1 MQNISHVK
9 SNETIIDNPKLI
21 SQKFNDFFVN
31 VGPTTEKS
39 VPINPVGKPE
49 SFLGQRNHL
58 NFIIANISNEDILD
72 VIKELEN
79 KSTGPFSIPVDLLK
93 MIPDLIIFPLCEII
107 NLSFST
113 GKFPDSLKIAKV
125 IPIFKSGS
133 VLEVTNYRPISLL
146 SIFDKIIEKLLYKQL
161 YDFLSNNN
169 ILFDNQFG
177 FRKNRSTTLA
187 LIQITERIRESIDNK
202 KFGCGIYIDLSKA
215 FDTVNHD
222 ILLKKLEHYGVR
234 DTSLLWFK
242 SYLKNRKQYVYV
254 NGESS
259 SLEILTCGVP
269 QGSVLGPLL
278 FLIYIN
284 DLPNISKSLEFFL
297 FADDTNIY
305 FENASLKTLER
316 TINTEL
322 KKLSNWL
329 IINRLS
335 LNLSKTN
342 FVIFHPY
349 NKKVPYNVTLV
360 INRKAINES
369 QQIKYLGI
377 IIDSSLSWKGHIDK
391 VCSSFHKAIGMIYKI
406 RPFVKQNILVM
417 LYYSL
422 IYPHLIYAIE
432 VWGNSCST
440 FINRIFILQK
450 RVVRAILMKD
460 KRNDDFSFPPSD
472 PMFIELKIMKIQ
484 NIYRS
489 KLLLFVFKS
498 IYNVLPNSFCNWFH
512 WVDSIHN
519 YQTRFSHRNL
529 YLPRVRTL
537 HYGLKSI
544 KYEGPKSWNNLPHD
558 LKSLSEIFVFSKKL
572 KEFLI
577 TTP

>member
-1 MQNISHVK
+1 M
-9 SNETIIDNPKLI
+9 
-21 SQKFNDFFVN
+21 
-31 VGPTTEKS
+31 
-39 VPINPVGKPE
+39 
-49 SFLGQRNHL
+49 

-234 DTSLLWFK
+234 DTSLIWFK

-349 NKKVPYNVTLV
+349 NKKVPYNVTL
-360 INRKAINES
+360 IISRKAINES

-377 IIDSSLSWKGHIDK
+377 ISWK
-391 VCSSFHKAIGMIYKI
+391 
-406 RPFVKQNILVM
+406 
-417 LYYSL
+417 
-422 IYPHLIYAIE
+422 
-432 VWGNSCST
+432 
-440 FINRIFILQK
+440 
-450 RVVRAILMKD
+450 
-460 KRNDDFSFPPSD
+460 
-472 PMFIELKIMKIQ
+472 
-484 NIYRS
+484 
-489 KLLLFVFKS
+489 
-498 IYNVLPNSFCNWFH
+498 
-512 WVDSIHN
+512 
-519 YQTRFSHRNL
+519 
-529 YLPRVRTL
+529 
-537 HYGLKSI
+537 
-544 KYEGPKSWNNLPHD
+544 
-558 LKSLSEIFVFSKKL
+558 
-572 KEFLI
+572 
-577 TTP
+577 